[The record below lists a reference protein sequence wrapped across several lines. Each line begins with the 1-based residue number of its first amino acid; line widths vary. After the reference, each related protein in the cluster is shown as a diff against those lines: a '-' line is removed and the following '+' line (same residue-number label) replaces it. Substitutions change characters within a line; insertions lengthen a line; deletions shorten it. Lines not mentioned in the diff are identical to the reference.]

1 MKPDGK
7 AEFQMAGL
15 PSTKAKQRLWVEGV
29 LARLDAVR
37 EDLLILYARLD
48 AVREDLLILYREL
61 HNRRPVTRAPRAAST
76 LTPAKRA
83 AVRKTHS
90 AHPHLTQQQIANRHD
105 LNIGRVSETLAGKR
119 T

>member
-29 LARLDAVR
+29 L
-37 EDLLILYARLD
+37 ARLD